1 MAKSIKLGAD
11 TYLDASG
18 VVVDA
23 SGTTLAQYKT
33 VQTSSFTNNGISFT
47 MAKKN
52 GICTLSALSGSLTYN
67 FNANTAFASIP
78 SGWRPAIGLEVT
90 ETSSGS
96 KRISIGTSG
105 AIQFSSAQTSGTY
118 VRFSVTYVLA

>member
-23 SGTTLAQYKT
+23 NGTTLAQYKT
-33 VQTSSFTNNGISFT
+33 VQTSSFTNNGITFQ

-52 GICTLSALSGSLTYN
+52 GICTLSALSGGLTYN

-78 SGWRPAIGLEVT
+78 SGWRPAIGLEVV

-96 KRISIGTSG
+96 KRISIGTTG
-105 AIQFSSAQTSGTY
+105 AIQFSSAQTSRTY
-118 VRFSVTYVLA
+118 VRFTVTYVLA